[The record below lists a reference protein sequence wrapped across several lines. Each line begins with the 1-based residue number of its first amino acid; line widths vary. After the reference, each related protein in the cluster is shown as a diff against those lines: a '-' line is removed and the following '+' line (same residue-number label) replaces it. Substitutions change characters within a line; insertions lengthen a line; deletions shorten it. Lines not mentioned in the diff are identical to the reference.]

1 VKRERQTDR
10 RLLRP
15 ARLVRPMSETVVT
28 TPSSPHGTA
37 WPRGPLSIPFVIAA
51 ALLIG
56 LGIFLIS
63 LWMETF
69 SWAYFGGIGLL
80 AIGGLML
87 FSPRAGADRAP

>member
-1 VKRERQTDR
+1 
-10 RLLRP
+10 
-15 ARLVRPMSETVVT
+15 MSETVAS
-28 TPSSPHGTA
+28 TPPSPHGA
-37 WPRGPLSIPFVIAA
+37 GWPRGTLSIPFVIAA

-69 SWAYFGGIGLL
+69 SWAYFSGVGLL